1 LETLEPVTKNFKIKE
16 TDIDIEG
23 VDDVTAFELDLGGI
37 VFEMRKVVRQK
48 HLDKKRPRSHSLD
61 IANQVA
67 RKTKLKSDPDI
78 VSMVQKAQDE
88 YSANNANAGPSRTL
102 RPRK

>member
-1 LETLEPVTKNFKIKE
+1 MTKTFKIKE

-23 VDDVTAFELDLGGI
+23 VGDATAFELDLGAI
-37 VFEMRKVVRQK
+37 VFEMRKVVTQK
-48 HLDKKRPRSHSLD
+48 YLDKKRKRSHSLD

-67 RKTKLKSDPDI
+67 RKTKLKSDPDM
-78 VSMVQKAQDE
+78 VSMVQRAQEE
-88 YSANNANAGPSRTL
+88 YSINNANAGSSHFL